1 MARNRILRRS
11 SKTTNAN
18 PSFRYRIKTQK
29 ADTTKDPSDIITP
42 LIIEPSEYV
51 SYDTTPAPYKQLSYQ
66 EITKVAQPYDFKT
79 KQRPF
84 EYTYFSRE
92 YIRILAFATPQNL
105 DIVISNIGS
114 RKMLIINHVSVDVS
128 TLLTAVGPPARIWTE
143 QYPSNELLG
152 LKFDVSSTTTK
163 LYDAESQP
171 FSVENTSFTKIGEN
185 VLSNGDS
192 STSLYVFENSAVIWR
207 IRWNPLIGAP
217 PAPVAGATQVRAR
230 LNLRGHLT
238 TMSEYF
244 ELKDLKKF
252 KQ

>member
-11 SKTTNAN
+11 SKTTNTN
-18 PSFRYRIKTQK
+18 PSFKYRLKSQK
-29 ADTTKDPSDIITP
+29 SDTTRDPSETISP
-42 LIIEPSEYV
+42 LIGEPPF
-51 SYDTTPAPYKQLSYQ
+51 DPTLTNTPFKALGYQ

-84 EYTYFSRE
+84 EYTFFSRE
-92 YIRILAFATPQNL
+92 YTQILAFATPQNS
-105 DIVISNIGS
+105 DIIITNIGS

-128 TLLTAVGPPARIWTE
+128 TVLTDAGPPARLWTE

-152 LKFDVSSTTTK
+152 FKFDVSSTTTK

-171 FSVENTSFTKIGEN
+171 FALENTSFTKIGEN

-192 STSLYVFENSAVIWR
+192 STSLYVFENSSVIWR
-207 IRWNPLIGAP
+207 IRWTPFAAIPSPNPTS
-217 PAPVAGATQVRAR
+217 TQVRVR